1 MSFRNPNRDD
11 REYREWREG
20 WDEEYERR
28 AAYERER
35 GRNTEFERHG
45 DEPDFSRSPFSDR
58 GEPDDRFD
66 DRPDVRRRGWER
78 DEYSG
83 EHPHRVNTKS
93 FLGYGA
99 SSSVGGKYGEESD
112 PARETDYDRGTRGR
126 ERFVPE
132 EGNWFD
138 RAADRVASW
147 FGDDD
152 RREADARRDAELR
165 RGSHAG
171 RGPKGYRRSDERIRD
186 DVADRLT
193 DDDRLDASDVE
204 VTVSAG
210 IVSLNGTVDTRD
222 AKRRA
227 EDLAASVSGVEDVVN
242 EIRVRP
248 AERPSA

>member
-11 REYREWREG
+11 RIYREWREG

-35 GRNTEFERHG
+35 GRKTELTRRTN
-45 DEPDFSRSPFSDR
+45 EPDFSRSPFSDR
-58 GEPDDRFD
+58 DEPVGRRDD
-66 DRPDVRRRGWER
+66 
-78 DEYSG
+78 YAG

-99 SSSVGGKYGEESD
+99 SSSVGGSYGEETN
-112 PARETDYDRGTRGR
+112 PAHESDYDRGRRGR
-126 ERFVPE
+126 ERFEPE
-132 EGNWFD
+132 EGNWLD
-138 RAADRVASW
+138 RAADEVASW
-147 FGDDD
+147 FGGD
-152 RREADARRDAELR
+152 ERRDLDVR
-165 RGSHAG
+165 SGPHAG

-193 DDDRLDASDVE
+193 DDDRVDASDVE

-210 IVSLNGTVDTRD
+210 IVNLNGTVESRE

-227 EDLAASVSGVEDVVN
+227 EDVAASVSGVEDVVN

-248 AERPSA
+248 AQSPTA